1 MAVLLDP
8 SGKLHHH
15 RLFKKVDTK
24 HSLIEMMA
32 FDKESFLQICKV
44 YPRSAERM
52 QKISVRKMRR
62 LNKSRVS
69 QDHLHYGNR
78 RQYVSDR
85 KHPIY
90 LETRAAQDLKYE
102 VKKYRTD

>member
-1 MAVLLDP
+1 
-8 SGKLHHH
+8 
-15 RLFKKVDTK
+15 
-24 HSLIEMMA
+24 
-32 FDKESFLQICKV
+32 
-44 YPRSAERM
+44 M

-69 QDHLHYGNR
+69 QEHIHYGNS

-90 LETRAAQDLKYE
+90 LETRAAHDLKFE
-102 VKKYRTD
+102 VKKYRTDQLDEKLTQIMAFMEM